1 MTVQSIQGVVEAA
14 IQRASSASGVD
25 FGFLMRTAKRES
37 GFNPNAHAK
46 TSSAAGLFQFLD
58 QSWLGVL
65 KQHGAANGYGR
76 YADMIQ
82 RSGNGR
88 YHVSGGADAKATV
101 MGLRLDP
108 QAAAMMAGAYA
119 ADAAAYLKGRIG
131 REPNAGE
138 LYSAHL
144 LGPAGSAKLI
154 EAVNTKPGASAVAL
168 FPAEA
173 NANRS
178 IFYHGG
184 QPASVGQVLATLT
197 AMQGGATP
205 TITHAVQQTPA
216 PEQGSG
222 SYIEDDSARRIEQMQ
237 EEQMLVAMVL
247 RGSSGTDDPGLGAQ
261 AASSM
266 FSTEMLRAMSEGP
279 KV

>member
-1 MTVQSIQGVVEAA
+1 MTVQAIQGIVEAA
-14 IQRASSASGVD
+14 IQRASNASGVD

-58 QSWLGVL
+58 QSWLGIL
-65 KQHGAANGYGR
+65 KQHGAQNGYGR

-82 RSGNGR
+82 RGKDGR
-88 YHVSGGADAKATV
+88 YHVQGGSGAKASV

-108 QAAAMMAGAYA
+108 QAAAMMAGCYA
-119 ADAAAYLKGRIG
+119 ADCAAYLKGRIG

-154 EAVNTKPGASAVAL
+154 EAANTKPGVSAVAL

-173 NANRS
+173 AANRP

-184 QPASVGQVLATLT
+184 KPASVGQVLATLT
-197 AMQGGATP
+197 AMQSGEATP
-205 TITHAVQQTPA
+205 VTRA
-216 PEQGSG
+216 PEVVAPDLGG
-222 SYIEDDSARRIEQMQ
+222 GLIEDASARRTLQMQ
-237 EEQMLVAMVL
+237 EEQVLVAMVL
-247 RGSSGTDDPGLGAQ
+247 RGGQSTSDLDLGGQ
-261 AASSM
+261 TASSL
-266 FSTEMLRAMSEGP
+266 FSTEMLRALSETP
-279 KV
+279 KA